1 MELYLYPYIRPHG
14 MDTDNFNFFLPVI
27 KEMLPESNRSASC
40 SGRHYPWTSVS
51 GWTTGTAGTSSDN
64 EGHYL
69 YITYCVEKSARVF
82 RTELSIETRNGNEE
96 RKQSN
101 QARKGS

>member
-1 MELYLYPYIRPHG
+1 MALTQMTLI
-14 MDTDNFNFFLPVI
+14 FFLPVI
-27 KEMLPESNRSASC
+27 KEVLPESKRSASC

-51 GWTTGTAGTSSDN
+51 GWTTGTVGTSSEN
-64 EGHYL
+64 GGH

-82 RTELSIETRNGNEE
+82 RTESSIETRKVNVE

-101 QARKGS
+101 QARKVS